1 MNELTVEII
10 ENQNKIKCI
19 IVNLNLKKNSFQS
32 FVNSINNKVI

>member
-10 ENQNKIKCI
+10 ENQNKVKFI

-32 FVNSINNKVI
+32 FVISINNKVI